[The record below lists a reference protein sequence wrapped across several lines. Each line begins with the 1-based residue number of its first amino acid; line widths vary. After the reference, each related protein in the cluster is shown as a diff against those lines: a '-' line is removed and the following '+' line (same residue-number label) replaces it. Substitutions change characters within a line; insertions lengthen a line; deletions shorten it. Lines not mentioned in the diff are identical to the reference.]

1 HILFAGLGSSGLS
14 ATEFYYRMIRM
25 GLKGNVT
32 TDSHLMKISASL
44 LSHSDMFIAM
54 SNSGN
59 TSELIS
65 AAEVAKSHG
74 AYVAAITNF
83 EGSKLTD
90 CADLVLLTT
99 DQSRNT
105 DHQFINTQ
113 IATLFLIDIVSYHLL
128 ENTNLSQ
135 TYQHTKSIILDNK

>member
-1 HILFAGLGSSGLS
+1 
-14 ATEFYYRMIRM
+14 MIRM

-74 AYVAAITNF
+74 AYVVAITNF

-90 CADLVLLTT
+90 CGKYLESLIM
-99 DQSRNT
+99 DQLRNT